1 MCQKI
6 SPVWLSGLMR
16 SGFNSFVSCI
26 FFAGNQ
32 TMFLNSCET
41 NVNFS
46 KAVAVWKRLCT
57 FESICFSLLK
67 TKHMYCFRK
76 GRILHPNNYVI
87 CITNQDQVMHII
99 WDMEKMH
106 HFPITK
112 ITKREKVL
120 TPRAAFVLLTQDEV
134 ADTQILVFS
143 SCDDCHQRYFEWL

>member
-1 MCQKI
+1 
-6 SPVWLSGLMR
+6 
-16 SGFNSFVSCI
+16 
-26 FFAGNQ
+26 
-32 TMFLNSCET
+32 
-41 NVNFS
+41 
-46 KAVAVWKRLCT
+46 
-57 FESICFSLLK
+57 
-67 TKHMYCFRK
+67 MYCFRK

-143 SCDDCHQRYFEWL
+143 SCDDCHQRYFE